1 MFTKE
6 YINIYGAGLAGCEAA
21 WQVANRGIKVRL
33 YEMKPHKL
41 TPAHRSNGFAELVC
55 SNSLRSDRLT
65 NGVGLLKEELY
76 RLDSLI
82 MEAAYATRVPAGSAL
97 AVNRD
102 DFSSYITEKIKTH
115 PNITVI
121 EKEVSDIEDGVITII
136 ATGPL
141 TSQPMADYIEKVLG
155 CEGLHFFDAAA
166 PIVDAASINMDIA
179 YAASRYDKGD
189 PDYLNCPMTRE
200 QYDAFYT
207 ELITARE
214 AELHDFDR
222 DMQKELKVFEGCM
235 PVEVMA
241 KRGYDTL
248 CYGPLKPVGLV
259 DKRTGVEA
267 YAVVQLRKENAEG
280 TMYNLVGFQT
290 HLAFPEQK
298 RVFSMIPGLE
308 NAEFLRYGIMHRN
321 TYLDSPKYL
330 DADYSMRDNKNIFF
344 AGQMTGVEG
353 YIESTGSGFVAGINA
368 SERLLGGE
376 RVIFPKTTMLGA
388 MADYISHG
396 NMSGNFVP
404 MNANFGIVEPLPY
417 RVKGGKIAKYEV
429 IAARALEALDGYAER
444 LGARNNEIRKKEVF
458 SNEDNT

>member
-1 MFTKE
+1 MLNKE
-6 YINIYGAGLAGCEAA
+6 YVNVYGAGLAGCEAA
-21 WQVANRGIKVRL
+21 WQIANRGIKVRL
-33 YEMKPHKL
+33 YEMKPKKF
-41 TPAHRSNGFAELVC
+41 TPAHHSQGFAELVC

-65 NGVGLLKEELY
+65 NAVGLLKEELF

-102 DFSSYITEKIKTH
+102 SFSAYITEKIRGH
-115 PNITVI
+115 ENIEVI
-121 EKEVSDIEDGVITII
+121 EKEVSDIEEDTVTVI

-141 TSQPMADYIEKVLG
+141 TSSPMAQYIEKTLG

-166 PIVDAASINMDIA
+166 PIVSADSLDMSVV

-200 QYDAFYT
+200 QYDAFYNA
-207 ELITARE
+207 LITARE

-222 DMQKELKVFEGCM
+222 DIQKELKVFEGCM
-235 PVEVMA
+235 PVEIMA

-259 DKRTGVEA
+259 DKRTGEEA
-267 YAVVQLRKENAEG
+267 YAVVQLRRENEEG

-308 NAEFLRYGIMHRN
+308 NAEFLRYGVMHRN
-321 TYLDSPKYL
+321 TYIDSPKYL
-330 DADYSMRDNKNIFF
+330 RSDYSMKDNESVFF

-353 YIESTGSGFVAGINA
+353 YIESTGSGFVAGVNA
-368 SERLLGGE
+368 ALRVLGEDG
-376 RVIFPKTTMLGA
+376 VTFPKTTMLGA
-388 MADYISHG
+388 MAEYVSHG
-396 NMSGNFVP
+396 NMSGSFVP
-404 MNANFGIVEPLPY
+404 MNANFGIIEPLGY
-417 RVKGGKIAKYEV
+417 KVKGGKVAKYEV
-429 IAARALEALDGYAER
+429 IAKRALEALDAYAEM
-444 LGARNNEIRKKEVF
+444 LGEKNNEKRKKEVTH
-458 SNEDNT
+458 NEDNS

>member
-1 MFTKE
+1 MFKRE

-21 WQVANRGIKVRL
+21 WQVASRGIRVRL
-33 YEMKPHKL
+33 YEMKPRKM
-41 TPAHRSNGFAELVC
+41 TPAHKSEGFAELVC

-102 DFSSYITEKIKTH
+102 DFSAYVTEKIKNH
-115 PNITVI
+115 PNIEII
-121 EKEVSDIEDGVITII
+121 EEEVSGVEDGVVTII

-141 TSQPMADYIEKVLG
+141 TSHPMAEYIEKTLG

-222 DMQKELKVFEGCM
+222 KELKVFEGCM

-241 KRGYDTL
+241 KRGYETL

-259 DKRTGVEA
+259 DKRTGEEA
-267 YAVVQLRKENAEG
+267 YAVVQLRKENKEG

-330 DADYSMRDNKNIFF
+330 CADYSMRSNPNIYF

-353 YIESTGSGFVAGINA
+353 YIESTGSGFVAGVNA
-368 SERLLGGE
+368 AARLMGE
-376 RVIFPKTTMLGA
+376 EKIIFPKTTMLGA
-388 MADYISHG
+388 MAEYISMG

-404 MNANFGIVEPLPY
+404 MNANFGIVEPLGY
-417 RVKGGKIAKYEV
+417 RVKGGKVAKYEV
-429 IAARALEALDGYAER
+429 IAKRALEALDEYAER
-444 LGARNNEIRKKEVF
+444 LGAKNNQIRKNEV
-458 SNEDNT
+458 SPNEDNT

>member
-1 MFTKE
+1 MENK
-6 YINIYGAGLAGCEAA
+6 NITIDVYGAGLAGCEAA
-21 WQVANRGIKVRL
+21 WQIANRGIKVNL
-33 YEMKPHKL
+33 YEMKPHKF
-41 TPAHRSNGFAELVC
+41 TPAHHSDSFAELVC
-55 SNSLRSDRLT
+55 SNSLRSDRVT
-65 NGVGLLKEELY
+65 NAVGLLKEELD
-76 RLDSLI
+76 RMGSLI
-82 MEAAYATRVPAGSAL
+82 MQAAYFARVPAGSAL
-97 AVNRD
+97 AVDRD
-102 DFSSYITEKIKTH
+102 IFSGYITDKIKNH
-115 PNITVI
+115 ENITVI
-121 EKEVSDIEDGVITII
+121 EKEVTSIESDNVTVI

-141 TSQPMADYIEKVLG
+141 TSEPMAEYIEKELG
-155 CEGLHFFDAAA
+155 LGGLHFFDAAA
-166 PIVDAASINMDIA
+166 PIVDADSINMDIV

-189 PDYLNCPMTRE
+189 ADYLNCPMSRE

-222 DMQKELKVFEGCM
+222 AELKVFEGCM
-235 PVEVMA
+235 PVEIMA

-248 CYGPLKPVGLV
+248 RYGPLKPVGLI
-259 DKRTGVEA
+259 DKRTGEEA
-267 YAVVQLRKENAEG
+267 YAVVQLRKENTEG

-330 DADYSMRDNKNIFF
+330 DADYSMKNNKNIFF

-368 SERLLGGE
+368 FARVRGE
-376 RVIFPKTTMLGA
+376 DGVIFPKTTMLGA
-388 MADYISHG
+388 MAEYISHG

-404 MNANFGIVEPLPY
+404 MNANFGIVEPLGY
-417 RVKGGKIAKYEV
+417 RVKGGKVAKYEV
-429 IAARALEALDGYAER
+429 IASRALETIDAYAER
-444 LGARNNEIRKKEVF
+444 LGAKNYKK
-458 SNEDNT
+458 